1 MTAVLLQLSATGEL
15 IVDGIP
21 ALLPAAALSEL
32 RTLAGLPEPTSEED
46 LDRTDLGEDPG
57 FRMAEALRQAPA
69 PWDQLRDRLADPQV
83 RELVV
88 DLAEPALYGLPWE
101 RLYFDEHAPLE
112 VQRRAVIAR
121 LHAGRDSNPRP
132 QGPFE
137 ILRWCPTP
145 QDQGCGRI
153 NHRIDEL
160 AHSLGIPIDAFENV
174 VPKVP
179 FVLHVV
185 SGAHGLEHLEPHL
198 ARGSEGRLGLVL
210 ERCELVVL
218 SVQGGDQ
225 RELEQLSQ
233 RFLELGAPSV
243 VVPAGEAEVEGL
255 QRFGDGFYQALAR
268 GAGVGEAVAEGRR
281 KVRDWG
287 RRHQG
292 ARWSDLHWLVGSL
305 EAASAPPLREALWR
319 PEGWPRP
326 AADASRLLDAAREL
340 AWAQGGGFLGI
351 EHVVASLRKVE
362 GGGQATA
369 QIRASLPRLDEFE
382 AALAALSPQAE
393 AQELALTPRLAGWRE
408 GLTDGF
414 SLDALCAVLA
424 MDLTAGLSGSHQA
437 SGAPADT
444 LTVLGGPEDGRVL
457 VLAEGQSLGRHSEAG
472 GATHPLYQGMR
483 LTDRR
488 LSRSHLVWL
497 GRGQVELKRAARRF
511 RGGEIA
517 RVGPGEV
524 DLRAGDLLV
533 LTHATRLI
541 CG

>member
-1 MTAVLLQLSATGEL
+1 MSAVLLQLSATGEL
-15 IVDGIP
+15 IVDGVP
-21 ALLPAAALSEL
+21 ALLPTAALREL
-32 RTLAGLPEPTSEED
+32 RGLAGLPEPSSEED

-69 PWDQLRDRLADPQV
+69 PWDQLRDRLGDSEVRALVIESADPA
-83 RELVV
+83 L
-88 DLAEPALYGLPWE
+88 LALPWE

-112 VQRRAVIAR
+112 VQRRAVVAR
-121 LHAGRDSNPRP
+121 LHQVREPGPRP
-132 QGPFE
+132 EGPFE

-145 QDQGCGRI
+145 HDQGCGRI
-153 NHRIDEL
+153 NHRMDEL
-160 AHSLGIPIDAFENV
+160 AKSLGIEVDAFENV
-174 VPKVP
+174 VPKTP

-185 SGAHGLEHLEPHL
+185 SGGHGLEHLEPHL

-218 SVQGGDQ
+218 SVQAGNPE
-225 RELEQLSQ
+225 ELDQLSK

-255 QRFGDGFYQALAR
+255 QRFGDGLYQALAR
-268 GAGVGEAVAEGRR
+268 GAGVAEAVLEGRR
-281 KVRDWG
+281 KLRDWG

-292 ARWSDLHWLVGSL
+292 ARWFDLHWLVGSL
-305 EAASAPPLREALWR
+305 QAADAPPLREALWR
-319 PEGWPRP
+319 PRGWPRP
-326 AADASRLLDAAREL
+326 AADAARLLEL
-340 AWAQGGGFLGI
+340 ARDLAAAQGGGFLGI

-382 AALAALSPQAE
+382 SALAALSPQTE
-393 AQELALTPRLAGWRE
+393 AQDLAITPRLAGWRE

-457 VLAEGQSLGRHSEAG
+457 VLAQGQSLGRHSEAG
-472 GATHPLYQGMR
+472 GASHPLYQGMR

-488 LSRSHLVWL
+488 LSRQHLVWMSQGL
-497 GRGQVELKRAARRF
+497 VELKRAARRF
-511 RGGEIA
+511 RAGEIA

-524 DLRAGDLLV
+524 DIRAGDLLV